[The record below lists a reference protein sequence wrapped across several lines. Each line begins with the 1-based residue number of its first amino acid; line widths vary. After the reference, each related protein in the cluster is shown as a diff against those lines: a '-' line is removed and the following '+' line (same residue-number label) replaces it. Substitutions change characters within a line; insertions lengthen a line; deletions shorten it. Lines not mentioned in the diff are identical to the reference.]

1 MVTSALLGLPLLFL
15 NESLA
20 AALPSQQSVSTQE
33 CLTDTYTQHPWLSSW
48 SLPCLTS
55 PFPWI
60 GSQGRVL
67 TPYLPDTIPRIALC
81 LPCLVALD
89 SGLPFPLSLDLV
101 QAPVISC
108 VDHCHFSSADLFFR
122 LDVLLSTLHTAAG
135 LSKMH
140 SDLALLPSRF
150 KLISGFQ
157 NPSSLLGCPSY
168 SQGSEGF
175 KEHLE
180 ISGLQTP

>member
-20 AALPSQQSVSTQE
+20 AALPSHQSVSTQE

-108 VDHCHFSSADLFFR
+108 VDHCHFSSADLLSLDWMFFYP
-122 LDVLLSTLHTAAG
+122 LSTLQ
-135 LSKMH
+135 LVFLKCI
-140 SDLALLPSRF
+140 
-150 KLISGFQ
+150 LIL
-157 NPSSLLGCPSY
+157 PSSLLVLSW
-168 SQGSEGF
+168 SAASR
-175 KEHLE
+175 
-180 ISGLQTP
+180 TPAACLDALPIPRALRVSRNT